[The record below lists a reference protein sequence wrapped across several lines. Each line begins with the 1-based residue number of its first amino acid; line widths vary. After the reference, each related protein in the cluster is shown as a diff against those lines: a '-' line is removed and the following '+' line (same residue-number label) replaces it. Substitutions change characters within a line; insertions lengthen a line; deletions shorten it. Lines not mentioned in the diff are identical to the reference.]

1 MRCKL
6 FNVLPRALMDIH
18 LSLLPNEPFDINSLY
33 LRKRSIYYYGEWWEE
48 FFIPTYLLP
57 NFLKGQAERDGIRFF
72 SISKSRPIGKQQKD
86 DETNADASPDV
97 GQSEEAGDRL
107 ATTARKEVR
116 M

>member
-1 MRCKL
+1 MLLEVK
-6 FNVLPRALMDIH
+6 
-18 LSLLPNEPFDINSLY
+18 LSLPPNGPFDIKSPY
-33 LRKRSIYYYGEWWEE
+33 LSTRRIFWRRAWWVE
-48 FFIPTYLLP
+48 FFIPKSGLP

-72 SISKSRPIGKQQKD
+72 SITKSRPIEKQQKD